1 MKILGTIFLAICP
14 IILGFLKSKTLKQS
28 KQKIEKIIDLINRII
43 IEIKYKK
50 TDLYCMFNGFSLE
63 ENFNQLEF
71 LQNFKKNSYST
82 PFPEKWEK
90 AIKNWQTPI
99 PKECKLILKS
109 FSTILG
115 ATECKGQI
123 LALKQAKFQ
132 FEEALK
138 DAKKTYIKK
147 GKIFRC
153 LGTMF
158 GILVFILL
166 I

>member
-1 MKILGTIFLAICP
+1 MKILGTILLAVCP
-14 IILGFLKSKTLKQS
+14 IILGLLKSTTLKQS

-63 ENFNQLEF
+63 ENFKELEF
-71 LQNFKKNSYST
+71 LQNFKKLSYST
-82 PFPEKWEK
+82 PFPTKWNES
-90 AIKNWQTPI
+90 IKNWQTPI
-99 PKECKLILKS
+99 PKECKSILKS

-115 ATECKGQI
+115 ASDCNGQI

-132 FEEALK
+132 FEQALK
-138 DAKKTYIKK
+138 NATKIYIKK

-153 LGTMF
+153 IGTMS
-158 GILVFILL
+158 GMLIFILL

>member
-1 MKILGTIFLAICP
+1 MSVCP
-14 IILGFLKSKTLKQS
+14 IILGLSKSKTLKQS
-28 KQKIEKIIDLINRII
+28 KQKIEKIIDLINRIMV
-43 IEIKYKK
+43 EIKYKK
-50 TDLYCMFNGFSLE
+50 TDLNYMFYGFSFE

-71 LQNFKKNSYST
+71 LQSFKKISYST
-82 PFPEKWEK
+82 PFPKKWDL

-99 PKECKLILKS
+99 PKECILILKS
-109 FSTILG
+109 FSSILG
-115 ATECKGQI
+115 ATDCKGQI
-123 LALKQAKFQ
+123 LALKQVKFQ

>member
-1 MKILGTIFLAICP
+1 MKILGIFFLAICP
-14 IILGFLKSKTLKQS
+14 IILGLSKSKNLKQS

-43 IEIKYKK
+43 IEIKFKK
-50 TDLYCMFNGFSLE
+50 TDLNYMFYNISLE

-71 LQNFKKNSYST
+71 LQNFKKISYST
-82 PFPEKWEK
+82 PFPKKWEL

-115 ATECKGQI
+115 ATDDKGQI

-138 DAKKTYIKK
+138 DAKKTYVKK

-153 LGTMF
+153 LGTMS
-158 GILVFILL
+158 GVLVFILL